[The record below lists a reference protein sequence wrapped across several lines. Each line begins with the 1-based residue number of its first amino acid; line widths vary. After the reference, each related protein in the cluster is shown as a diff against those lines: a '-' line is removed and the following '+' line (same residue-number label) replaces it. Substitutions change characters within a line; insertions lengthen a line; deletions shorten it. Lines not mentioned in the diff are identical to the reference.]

1 MTSIIIDDKTIPET
15 PRPSAWG
22 LEDLQRQISKPMA
35 KGSIEIKN
43 LTAKLNEF
51 I

>member
-1 MTSIIIDDKTIPET
+1 MSPIIIDDKMTPET

-22 LEDLQRQISKPMA
+22 LEDLQRQISDPMS